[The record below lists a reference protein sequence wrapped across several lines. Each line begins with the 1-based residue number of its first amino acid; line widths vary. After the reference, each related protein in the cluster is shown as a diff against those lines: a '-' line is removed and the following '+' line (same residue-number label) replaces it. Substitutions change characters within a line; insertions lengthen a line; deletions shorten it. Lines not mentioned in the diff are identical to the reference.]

1 MQMLAY
7 WITITTTFKIC
18 RMSFQML
25 LCECCVLP
33 MIYSQQNSME
43 DDFLSLMSTYYDM
56 TPDRITNVYFDGV
69 YAFLDF

>member
-1 MQMLAY
+1 
-7 WITITTTFKIC
+7 
-18 RMSFQML
+18 ML